1 MENHYSNSKVDEV
14 EEQKVNF
21 KNQIILL
28 LIIIYKTGRRQQ
40 DRSREAAL
48 TRFDAMSKLRQPA
61 QTAVRAAVEAANR
74 ANREKQQGLQSGGVS
89 IRYLSVQHAGSS
101 ALTALMPHT
110 AVCIFA
116 SP

>member
-1 MENHYSNSKVDEV
+1 M
-14 EEQKVNF
+14 NF
-21 KNQIILL
+21 KSQLIKIVLL
-28 LIIIYKTGRRQQ
+28 LIIIYTAVGAAGRRH
-40 DRSREAAL
+40 SL
-48 TRFDAMSKLRQPA
+48 FRFDAMSKLRQPA